1 MKVKSAGDFK
11 LELTFTNGEEKV
23 LDMKPY
29 LNMGRF
35 TELKN
40 EAMFASVVCTLG
52 SIQWQN
58 GLDLCPDTLY
68 EDSVPY
74 YKNEKAQGE
83 GQEETKGLRDE
94 ETKRLRD

>member
-1 MKVKSAGDFK
+1 MNPRVTNVKPIKDFK
-11 LELTFTNGEEKV
+11 LELTFSNEEIGV
-23 LDMKPY
+23 FDMKPY
-29 LNMGRF
+29 LKTGRF

-40 EAMFASVVCTLG
+40 EAIFASVVCTMG

-74 YKNEKAQGE
+74 
-83 GQEETKGLRDE
+83 TK
-94 ETKRLRD
+94 TIKRQK

>member
-1 MKVKSAGDFK
+1 MNPRVTKVKPVFNFQ
-11 LELTFTNGEEKV
+11 LELTFSNGEEKV

-29 LNMGRF
+29 LNTGRF

-40 EAMFASVVCTLG
+40 EALFASVVCSMG

-68 EDSVPY
+68 EESEPY
-74 YKNEKAQGE
+74 KK
-83 GQEETKGLRDE
+83 KVSS
-94 ETKRLRD
+94 KK

>member
-1 MKVKSAGDFK
+1 MNPRVTNVKPIKDFK
-11 LELTFTNGEEKV
+11 LELTFSNEEKGV
-23 LDMKPY
+23 FDMKPY
-29 LNMGRF
+29 LKTGRF

-40 EAMFASVVCTLG
+40 EAIFASVVCTMG

-74 YKNEKAQGE
+74 
-83 GQEETKGLRDE
+83 TK
-94 ETKRLRD
+94 TIKRQK

>member
-1 MKVKSAGDFK
+1 MNPRVKIIKPTEDFK
-11 LELTFTNGEEKV
+11 LELTFSNGEEKV

-29 LNMGRF
+29 LNTGRF

-58 GLDLCPDTLY
+58 GLDLCPDTLS
-68 EDSVPY
+68 EDSVQ
-74 YKNEKAQGE
+74 YKKTE
-83 GQEETKGLRDE
+83 GLRD
-94 ETKRLRD
+94 